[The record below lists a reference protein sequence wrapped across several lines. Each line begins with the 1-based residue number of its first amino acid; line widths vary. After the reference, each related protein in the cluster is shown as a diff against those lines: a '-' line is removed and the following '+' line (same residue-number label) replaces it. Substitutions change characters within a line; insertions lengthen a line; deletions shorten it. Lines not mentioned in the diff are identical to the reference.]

1 MLTNFI
7 RMAKLGQRIVR
18 AFENEEHCDVRI
30 TLADGTF
37 MCAHSLVLVIG
48 CQYFNTRLNGN
59 WSSGKGN
66 HEVNCSDFSAG
77 LTRSMIKF
85 LYETDID
92 LSMENVQDILQ
103 IADFYIIPDLR
114 KKCEEFLLSSMSCE
128 NVFSILNMAF
138 TFTMENVLSSALSF
152 IDNYIENI
160 MSIRENA
167 ELFCTFHK
175 DLLILLIK
183 RDSMCIHEEKLF
195 KLVAMWMNSEN
206 RTEPVCWNTLVPHI
220 RFGRMSVDFFIE
232 NIVYKNVIESDY
244 ALKIMLYMSSL
255 STQKDVINP
264 SAYRSRK
271 CFSHNSLVV
280 NRFFFHSP
288 NNTWESDTINGDRL
302 AFSSNSD
309 VKMQGVIL
317 FGAKNCSLSVE
328 ITLFSDECIYKLK
341 IREELADVF
350 EFPVLFPTVVEI
362 KKDKIYTIVA
372 NVCGNNVFFGIDG
385 VECVKAMSDRNT
397 KATVKFFDSVGSQ
410 TNTRRGQIKG
420 LILCLV

>member
-1 MLTNFI
+1 
-7 RMAKLGQRIVR
+7 MAKLGQKIVR

-48 CQYFNTRLNGN
+48 CQYFHTRLNGN

-85 LYETDID
+85 LYQTDID

-103 IADFYIIPDLR
+103 IADLYIVPDLR
-114 KKCEEFLLSSMSCE
+114 KKCEEFLLCSISCE

-138 TFTMENVLSSALSF
+138 TFSIENVLSSALSF
-152 IDNYIENI
+152 IDNYLENI

-167 ELFCTFHK
+167 DLFCTFHK

-195 KLVAMWMNSEN
+195 KFVVMWMNSEN
-206 RTEPVCWNTLVPHI
+206 RAEPVCWNTLVPHI
-220 RFGRMSVDFFIE
+220 RFGRMSIDFFIE
-232 NIVYKNVIESDY
+232 NIVYKNVIDSDY
-244 ALKIMLYMSSL
+244 ALKIMLYMTSL
-255 STQKDVINP
+255 STEKDVIDHNT
-264 SAYRSRK
+264 YRPRK
-271 CFSHNSLVV
+271 CISLNDRVV

-288 NNTWESDTINGDRL
+288 NSTWEYDAIYGDRL
-302 AFSSNSD
+302 AFSVNSD
-309 VKMQGVIL
+309 VKLQGVIL
-317 FGAKNCSLSVE
+317 FGAKNCSLCVE
-328 ITLFSDECIYKLK
+328 ITLFSEDCIVKLK
-341 IREELADVF
+341 IREELGDVF
-350 EFPVLFPTVVEI
+350 DFPVIFPNVVEI
-362 KKDKIYTIVA
+362 KKENIYTIVA
-372 NVCGNNVFFGIDG
+372 NVSGNNVFFGVDG
-385 VECVKAMSDRNT
+385 VQCEKTMIDRNT
-397 KATVKFFDSVGSQ
+397 KAEVKFFDSVGSK

-420 LILCLV
+420 LILC